1 MLILNST
8 MTFWN
13 LLVGQVML
21 YTGLSSTVATILVA
35 ALTVVF
41 IIAVFMIAK
50 WVYKKIKTKLL
61 A

>member
-13 LLVGQVML
+13 LLVGQVMM
-21 YTGLSSTVATILVA
+21 YTGLSSTVATILVV
-35 ALTVVF
+35 ALTVVLV
-41 IIAVFMIAK
+41 IAVLMTVK

>member
-35 ALTVVF
+35 ALTVVL
-41 IIAVFMIAK
+41 IIAVFMTAK

>member
-41 IIAVFMIAK
+41 IIAVFMIIK